1 MSPWITA
8 RQALSTSVAEAVHTR
23 IASACSAPSQITRS
37 KAPITSQ
44 SYASLSTP
52 HVQPSTAHLT
62 RHQSVRVPAPLTS
75 PTASLLRRNTLA
87 RSLLPMASSFHS
99 FASIQRAESSSATET
114 VTAKRPE
121 TRACWK
127 CGSAVPFLAFQC
139 TNADCKVVQT
149 LPPGANYFEILG
161 LGPEPTFDIDVKD
174 LRIKFFKIQQQI
186 HPDSYSQNTNG
197 DQVYAQQQSSLINKA
212 YATLKEP
219 LSRANYILEVLGAPI
234 HETESLDETELLME
248 VMEAREL
255 LEEAQTEEEVDDL
268 KHVNDARIKDAV
280 SGLSKAFKDQ
290 DMQQAKTLAI
300 QLQYWIRIN
309 NVIRD
314 WAAGKPIVA
323 DHV

>member
-1 MSPWITA
+1 
-8 RQALSTSVAEAVHTR
+8 
-23 IASACSAPSQITRS
+23 
-37 KAPITSQ
+37 
-44 SYASLSTP
+44 
-52 HVQPSTAHLT
+52 
-62 RHQSVRVPAPLTS
+62 
-75 PTASLLRRNTLA
+75 
-87 RSLLPMASSFHS
+87 MASSFHS
-99 FASIQRAESSSATET
+99 SASIQRAESSSTAATTTPET
-114 VTAKRPE
+114 ATAKRPE

-255 LEEAQTEEEVDDL
+255 LEDAQTEEEVDDL